1 MVSWIVKN
9 STEKLAK
16 KIPIER
22 ITAAEAKE
30 IFQDARVEKL
40 PEDWLER
47 VLKDIDR
54 WIKWSVAGGTNNPY
68 VYWDGT
74 LAVTNKYGKPYDL
87 PLSRDQ
93 LEIVKSELSRL
104 GFSFQI
110 REPGVLSKYKVG
122 W

>member
-1 MVSWIVKN
+1 MKKTRNEKRVINIPKESFDAIKNHCDKNTLDMVSWIVKN

-30 IFQDARVEKL
+30 IFQDARVEKP

-54 WIKWSVAGGTNNPY
+54 WIKWSV
-68 VYWDGT
+68 D
-74 LAVTNKYGKPYDL
+74 
-87 PLSRDQ
+87 R
-93 LEIVKSELSRL
+93 KSTRL
-104 GFSFQI
+104 NS
-110 REPGVLSKYKVG
+110 S
-122 W
+122 